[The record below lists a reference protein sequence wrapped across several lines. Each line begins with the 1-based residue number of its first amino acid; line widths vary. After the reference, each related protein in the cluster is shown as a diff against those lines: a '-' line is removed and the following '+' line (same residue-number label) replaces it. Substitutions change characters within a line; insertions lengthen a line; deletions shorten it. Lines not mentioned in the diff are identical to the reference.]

1 MSKVKMFINLI
12 IEELNYKIIYN
23 NKIIKKKIKNIV
35 FVKRVLIMHQWLNVI
50 INHVRFNGIIFHV

>member
-35 FVKRVLIMHQWLNVI
+35 FVKRVLIMHQ
-50 INHVRFNGIIFHV
+50 